1 MGVFEGHVISMEGLQ
16 WNLLQRSLLPLSSSC
31 KMRVLINLYTV
42 ALCCFFSIS
51 ALAAPTIRD
60 LPCNGE
66 TSLCNRKYSNVSFIG
81 AHDSAF
87 VGPLPTQNQDLSVTA
102 QLNGGLRFLQ

>member
-1 MGVFEGHVISMEGLQ
+1 MQG
-16 WNLLQRSLLPLSSSC
+16 
-31 KMRVLINLYTV
+31 LINSCVV
-42 ALCCFFSIS
+42 ALCCFIFTLS
-51 ALAAPTIRD
+51 ALAAPTTRD
-60 LPCNGE
+60 LPCNGQ

-102 QLNGGLRFLQ
+102 QLNGGIRFLQAQTHNVKIFGISNLRMCHTSLS